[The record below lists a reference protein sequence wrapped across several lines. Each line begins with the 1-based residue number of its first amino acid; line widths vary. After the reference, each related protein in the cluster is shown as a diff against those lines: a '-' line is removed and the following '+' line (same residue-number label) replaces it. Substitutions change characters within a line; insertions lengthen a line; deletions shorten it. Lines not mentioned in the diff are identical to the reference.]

1 MVSVK
6 TFRELALSLPEATE
20 APHFD
25 RAAFKVKKIFA
36 TLDEKAKIACVMLS
50 PVDQSPFCTFDKNI
64 IYPVPNKWG
73 LQGATYIELSK
84 VKKEMLLDAL
94 TSAYIYKAP
103 KALAAAMIADRERKY
118 GAPDN

>member
-1 MVSVK
+1 MVSIK

-25 RAAFKVKKIFA
+25 KAAFKVKKIFA
-36 TLDEKAKIACVMLS
+36 TLDEPAKRACVMLS
-50 PVDQSPFCTFDKNI
+50 PVDQSSFCTFDKRI

-84 VKKEMLLDAL
+84 VSKTMLLDAL
-94 TSAYIYKAP
+94 TSAYIDKAP
-103 KALAAAMIADRERKY
+103 KGLAAAMKAEREKKY
-118 GAPDN
+118 GNPDS